1 MLHTET
7 FQKEQLPRF
16 FVKHGKPQSDLLLSV
31 SWRRKSYDS
40 VLYVAEIS
48 LKHSFGETDL
58 ENSLNETTDVNWA
71 SVHSITQK

>member
-1 MLHTET
+1 MLHTEA
-7 FQKEQLPRF
+7 FQTEHLPRF
-16 FVKHGKPQSDLLLSV
+16 SVKHGKPHPDLPLSV

-58 ENSLNETTDVNWA
+58 ENSQNETTDVNWA
-71 SVHSITQK
+71 SVGSVTQK